1 MRADQMT
8 TSIITPFAA
17 ANPRYHELEGDIAF
31 FLTSGKIPASL
42 SPQERLEA
50 AYDMAVRINPASSSV
65 SSQASEKPAVAKPA
79 PSDDAGAKSIRGA
92 PNGQD
97 PDDDE
102 GDETDIRKLLARER
116 RKLAS

>member
-1 MRADQMT
+1 
-8 TSIITPFAA
+8 
-17 ANPRYHELEGDIAF
+17 
-31 FLTSGKIPASL
+31 
-42 SPQERLEA
+42 
-50 AYDMAVRINPASSSV
+50 MAVRINPTSSSV
-65 SSQASEKPAVAKPA
+65 PSQATEKLADAKPA

-102 GDETDIRKLLARER
+102 SDETDIRSLLKREA